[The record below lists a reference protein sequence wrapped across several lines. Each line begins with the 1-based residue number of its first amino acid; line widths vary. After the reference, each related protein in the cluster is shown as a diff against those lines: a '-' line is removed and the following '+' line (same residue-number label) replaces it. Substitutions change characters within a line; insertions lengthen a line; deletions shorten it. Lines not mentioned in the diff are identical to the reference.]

1 MGKLLSTS
9 PKLAY
14 WVLSE
19 QQIRI
24 ITADSE
30 LWGLIPEEQG
40 DETNKSCINLL
51 NVYSHFHPEVT
62 DPQQLLDDTLECIQ
76 GIVRRLDGHR
86 ARREEQN

>member
-14 WVLSE
+14 WALSE

-40 DETNKSCINLL
+40 DEMNKSCINFL

-62 DPQQLLDDTLECIQ
+62 APQLLVDD
-76 GIVRRLDGHR
+76 
-86 ARREEQN
+86 AEEWLQDVIAYHKLPKTRN